1 MTKKELESENERLR
15 KGLERIRG
23 IADAPQS
30 YAEKVFRDKP
40 CENSYAWCLGV
51 ILSISEAVL
60 TDKP

>member
-15 KGLERIRG
+15 KGLERIRE
-23 IADAPQS
+23 IADEPQS
-30 YAEKVFRDKP
+30 YAERESRSRP

-51 ILSISEAVL
+51 ILSISEAAL